1 MPKFHESKYSP
12 PQLLLLSFF
21 KRKTLP
27 LFSLKTC
34 QLSCVVHDTKQN
46 FVVRF
51 DVSNFFIET
60 KQIENI
66 RSKEGE
72 EEKELTSL
80 SELLS
85 IHHSSNIT
93 MMSRRNLFSPS

>member
-1 MPKFHESKYSP
+1 
-12 PQLLLLSFF
+12 
-21 KRKTLP
+21 
-27 LFSLKTC
+27 LFSLKTY
-34 QLSCVVHDTKQN
+34 QQSCVVHDTKQN
-46 FVVRF
+46 FVAGF

-72 EEKELTSL
+72 EEEKELTSL

-85 IHHSSNIT
+85 IHHSSNI
-93 MMSRRNLFSPS
+93 MIMSRRNLFSPS